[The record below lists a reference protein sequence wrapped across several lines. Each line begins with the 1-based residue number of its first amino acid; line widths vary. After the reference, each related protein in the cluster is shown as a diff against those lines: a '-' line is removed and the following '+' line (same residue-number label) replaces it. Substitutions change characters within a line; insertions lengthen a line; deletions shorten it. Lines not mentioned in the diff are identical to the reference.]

1 MVLPET
7 KVTTKIRPTT
17 GTSPSGVETSFS
29 KSALAD
35 AITVPLEEN
44 FDHDVTRLIASPINE
59 TNEMGGAKSLDVNF
73 HMTSSQ
79 ENLSPVV
86 DLSRVNFVAV
96 ANRLNNIDSESD
108 VYPTSDYVAMTGKE
122 GDQNAAIYMTKRVT
136 LENPATALKVFFS
149 GYRHSTSEIKV
160 LYKILRTDDASNF
173 DDLAWTFFNDT
184 GDPDV
189 STPSSLTT
197 NDLREYVYTAG
208 VTDDG
213 IGTALDSF
221 IQFSIKVVLQGTNSA
236 TPPRVKDF
244 RALALAT

>member
-1 MVLPET
+1 
-7 KVTTKIRPTT
+7 
-17 GTSPSGVETSFS
+17 
-29 KSALAD
+29 
-35 AITVPLEEN
+35 
-44 FDHDVTRLIASPINE
+44 
-59 TNEMGGAKSLDVNF
+59 MGGSKSLDVNF
-73 HMTSSQ
+73 HMTSDK
-79 ENLSPVV
+79 ENLSPVI
-86 DLSRVNFVAV
+86 DLSRVSFVAV

-173 DDLAWTFFNDT
+173 DDLAWRFFNDT

-213 IGTALDSF
+213 IGTSLDSF
-221 IQFSIKVVLQGTNSA
+221 IQFSIKIVMQGTNSA